1 MGSHKMTPF
10 MDIAQ
15 RKALLK
21 AARQAPSSTDKPLA
35 TEALPP
41 KTPVSSSQRR
51 RTLDGVTVGTG
62 SIAISI
68 PTDVHVTMSSGE
80 ILLPDPNALW
90 LLSPAEVAAQ
100 YADSRIDVNNP
111 KASIG
116 LSSKKAAELLAANG
130 RNELKPPKQH
140 SEFVKFLL
148 QFTDPL
154 NVLLLVAGVLS
165 GCVAYAVD
173 QSDIVNLYVG
183 VVLWIVV
190 FLSSTYAY
198 IQEGKASNVM
208 ASFKNMLPAQAK
220 VVRDGRTQSVP
231 AAELVVGDV
240 LIISTGDIVPADM
253 RVLWTQ
259 DCKVE
264 TSSLTGE
271 SLPLLVCTKSHGTL
285 KLEQARNVCF
295 NSSKCLEG
303 ESWGVVV
310 ATGDNSLIGQ
320 IASLAGGT
328 KQAMTTLQK
337 EIHYFVKYL
346 TIVAIALGA
355 TFFGIGM
362 ARGQNWS
369 VRADSD
375 LGCWASSREGCS

>member
-1 MGSHKMTPF
+1 
-10 MDIAQ
+10 
-15 RKALLK
+15 
-21 AARQAPSSTDKPLA
+21 
-35 TEALPP
+35 
-41 KTPVSSSQRR
+41 
-51 RTLDGVTVGTG
+51 
-62 SIAISI
+62 
-68 PTDVHVTMSSGE
+68 
-80 ILLPDPNALW
+80 
-90 LLSPAEVAAQ
+90 
-100 YADSRIDVNNP
+100 
-111 KASIG
+111 
-116 LSSKKAAELLAANG
+116 
-130 RNELKPPKQH
+130 
-140 SEFVKFLL
+140 
-148 QFTDPL
+148 
-154 NVLLLVAGVLS
+154 
-165 GCVAYAVD
+165 
-173 QSDIVNLYVG
+173 
-183 VVLWIVV
+183 
-190 FLSSTYAY
+190 
-198 IQEGKASNVM
+198 
-208 ASFKNMLPAQAK
+208 MLPAQAK

-310 ATGDNSLIGQ
+310 ATGDQSLIGQ

-355 TFFGIGM
+355 AFFGIGM

-369 VRADSD
+369 VRTGSEFR
-375 LGCWASSREGCS
+375 LG